1 MGGWCRAIHMYIEY
15 NASPPLALPL
25 PLHLPLQR
33 GHPFPTSAEHLTCQ
47 GSCEQQ
53 CDQGQQGIAG
63 SGREE
68 RWGEGGGA
76 PLLTGTD
83 TYILYGV
90 LPPSPLPSVPLPL
103 SSRLGHTP
111 PTPAEHLRVPEDAYH
126 SSGRKQGI
134 VGSTSEG
141 LRAKGRRG
149 GGGFARCMYYTHDP
163 SFLLREYANM
173 IRESMI

>member
-1 MGGWCRAIHMYIEY
+1 MIRVSKA
-15 NASPPLALPL
+15 
-25 PLHLPLQR
+25 
-33 GHPFPTSAEHLTCQ
+33 
-47 GSCEQQ
+47 CEQQ